1 MHLGLGNAPFEC
13 SLKSS
18 GALGGPRAWPKL
30 GGRKAQTR
38 ESACFA
44 MAQSACFAASLPV
57 LPWHGWLPW
66 LTFVDRT
73 RRPPGRSGTGRP
85 AGPAGAGGAQ
95 GARPPRRARA
105 ARRTLPPPASERQIP
120 ASRLVFPLSHFLRV
134 ISSESFPPSHFLRVV
149 SSESFLPSIRAADP
163 GASRRRPLCRR
174 HCPRR
179 WGTGPAARRREA
191 SACLRRG
198 QAARATEG
206 RLGCREA
213 RVRCRASRG

>member
-1 MHLGLGNAPFEC
+1 MRRTLFECPGVWEDQGCMHLGLGNAPFEC

-57 LPWHGWLPW
+57 LPCHGWLPW

-134 ISSESFPPSHFLRVV
+134 ISSESFPPSHF
-149 SSESFLPSIRAADP
+149 FRASGRQIPAPAGVDRCAGGTAHAA
-163 GASRRRPLCRR
+163 GAPA
-174 HCPRR
+174 PRR
-179 WGTGPAARRREA
+179 GAEKPRPACAAGKQREQP
-191 SACLRRG
+191 RG
-198 QAARATEG
+198 DWVAVK
-206 RLGCREA
+206 
-213 RVRCRASRG
+213 RV

>member
-57 LPWHGWLPW
+57 LPCHGWLPW
-66 LTFVDRT
+66 LTFVDPM

-120 ASRLVFPLSHFLRV
+120 ASRLVFPPSHFLRV
-134 ISSESFPPSHFLRVV
+134 ISSESFPPSRFLRVI
-149 SSESFLPSIRAADP
+149 SSEHP
-163 GASRRRPLCRR
+163 GGRSRRQ
-174 HCPRR
+174 
-179 WGTGPAARRREA
+179 PASTAV
-191 SACLRRG
+191 
-198 QAARATEG
+198 QAALPTP
-206 RLGCREA
+206 LGHRPRGA
-213 RVRCRASRG
+213 APRSLGLPAPRASSASNRGATGLP